1 MSAELPLLR
10 FVPVDDYACCVAVD
24 AESEREGLRERKK
37 RQTRETIVRIALEL
51 FDRQGFAA
59 TTIPE
64 IAEAANVSPRTVSTY
79 FQAKEDLV
87 FPEAAATFDRLEAKL
102 RSRGES
108 RTTADALREWFAEE
122 LPKLEGAHAVLARR
136 VIQSDEHLIGYS
148 GRFRA
153 RGEEII
159 ARSIAEDLS
168 ADPGELEPRMA
179 SAATLA
185 IFGVLDSLKDKR
197 DDCSPDDVDAL
208 GLLDRALTFVDAGI
222 RALRDT
228 APASAR

>member
-1 MSAELPLLR
+1 
-10 FVPVDDYACCVAVD
+10 VAVQAD
-24 AESEREGLRERKK
+24 SEREGLRERKK
-37 RQTRETIVRIALEL
+37 RETRDTIIRTALEL
-51 FDRQGFAA
+51 FDRQGFSA

-87 FPEAAATFDRLEAKL
+87 FPESSQMFDRLQAAL
-102 RSRGES
+102 AARGPDG
-108 RTTADALREWFAEE
+108 TTADTLRTWFADE
-122 LPKLEGAHAVLARR
+122 LPRMNSEHAALARR
-136 VIQSDEHLIGYS
+136 VIQRSDHLVAHFAGQ
-148 GRFRA
+148 RV

-168 ADPGELEPRMA
+168 ADPGELEPRLA

-185 IFGVLDSLKDKR
+185 IFGVLDSLKKDTH
-197 DDCSPDDVDAL
+197 DCEEPSPADAL
-208 GLLDRALTFVDAGI
+208 ELLDRALIFVDAGI

-228 APASAR
+228 ARG

>member
-1 MSAELPLLR
+1 MAVQAET
-10 FVPVDDYACCVAVD
+10 
-24 AESEREGLRERKK
+24 EREGLRERKK
-37 RQTRETIVRIALEL
+37 RQTRDTIIRTALEL

-87 FPEAAATFDRLEAKL
+87 FPDSSQMFDRLEAKL
-102 RSRGES
+102 AARGPQG
-108 RTTADALREWFAEE
+108 TTADTLRTWFAEE
-122 LPKLEGAHAVLARR
+122 LPRLETEHAALARR
-136 VIQSDEHLIGYS
+136 VIQSDEHLIGYFA
-148 GRFRA
+148 RYRL

-168 ADPGELEPRMA
+168 ADPDELEPRLA

-185 IFGVLDSLKDKR
+185 IFGVLDSLKKQHQDP
-197 DDCSPDDVDAL
+197 CEEHSPADAL
-208 GLLDRALTFVDAGI
+208 ELLDRALIFVDAGI

-228 APASAR
+228 PRA

>member
-1 MSAELPLLR
+1 
-10 FVPVDDYACCVAVD
+10 VATEVQT
-24 AESEREGLRERKK
+24 EQEGLRERKK
-37 RQTRETIVRIALEL
+37 RQTRETIIRTALEL
-51 FDRQGFAA
+51 FDRQGFAS

-87 FPEAAATFDRLEAKL
+87 FPDATATFDRLEARL
-102 RSRGES
+102 RARDQQT
-108 RTTADALREWFAEE
+108 TTADVLREWFADE
-122 LPKLEGAHAVLARR
+122 LPRLETEHAALARR
-136 VIQSDEHLIGYS
+136 IVQSDEHLTGYVA
-148 GRFRA
+148 RYRV

-168 ADPGELEPRMA
+168 ADPSELEPRLA
-179 SAATLA
+179 SAATFA
-185 IFGVLDSLKDKR
+185 VFSVLDSLKDKQ
-197 DDCSPDDVDAL
+197 DDECKTPHDIDAI

-228 APASAR
+228 APPPGH

>member
-1 MSAELPLLR
+1 
-10 FVPVDDYACCVAVD
+10 VAVQ
-24 AESEREGLRERKK
+24 AETEREGLRERKK
-37 RQTRETIVRIALEL
+37 RQTRDTIIRTALEL

-87 FPEAAATFDRLEAKL
+87 FPDSSQMFDRLEAEL
-102 RSRGES
+102 AARGPDG
-108 RTTADALREWFAEE
+108 TTADTLRRWFADE
-122 LPKLEGAHAVLARR
+122 LPRLESDHAALARR
-136 VIQSDEHLIGYS
+136 VIQSDEHLTGYFA
-148 GRFRA
+148 RYRV

-168 ADPGELEPRMA
+168 ADPDELEPRLA

-185 IFGVLDSLKDKR
+185 IFGVLDTVKESKR
-197 DDCSPDDVDAL
+197 GCEVHLPADAL
-208 GLLDRALTFVDAGI
+208 ELLDRALIFVDAGI

-228 APASAR
+228 ART

>member
-1 MSAELPLLR
+1 
-10 FVPVDDYACCVAVD
+10 VAT
-24 AESEREGLRERKK
+24 ETQTEQEGLRERKK
-37 RQTRETIVRIALEL
+37 RQTRETIIRTALEL

-87 FPEAAATFDRLEAKL
+87 FPDATATFDRLEARL
-102 RSRGES
+102 RTRGKHG
-108 RTTADALREWFAEE
+108 TTADVLREWFADE
-122 LPKLEGAHAVLARR
+122 LPRLETEHTALARR
-136 VIQSDEHLIGYS
+136 IVQSDEHLTGYVA
-148 GRFRA
+148 RYRV

-168 ADPGELEPRMA
+168 ADPSELEPRLA
-179 SAATLA
+179 SAATFA
-185 IFGVLDSLKDKR
+185 VFGILDSLKDR
-197 DDCSPDDVDAL
+197 QDDECATPHDIDAI

-228 APASAR
+228 APPPSS

>member
-1 MSAELPLLR
+1 M
-10 FVPVDDYACCVAVD
+10 AVD
-24 AESEREGLRERKK
+24 TESEREGLRERKK
-37 RQTRETIVRIALEL
+37 RQTRDTIVRTALEL

-87 FPEAAATFDRLEAKL
+87 FPGTTEMFERLEAL
-102 RSRGES
+102 LSARGPDK
-108 RTTADALREWFAEE
+108 TTADTLRTWFAEE
-122 LPKLEGAHAVLARR
+122 VPRLESEHFVVARR
-136 VIQSDEHLIGYS
+136 VIQSSEHLIGYS

-168 ADPGELEPRMA
+168 ADPGELEPRLA

-185 IFGVLDSLKDKR
+185 IFGVLDSLKDKQ
-197 DDCSPDDVDAL
+197 DDCAPTDHTAAL
-208 GLLDRALTFVDAGI
+208 GLLDRALLFVDAGI
-222 RALRDT
+222 RALRDS
-228 APASAR
+228 PPSS